1 MLAYSRYVS
10 LNQERIIDAPWE
22 ESWSVTGDQR
32 IWLRGWFPIFFEL
45 RLGASPITTGVV
57 SQIESVFSCIINRC
71 KLDVRTRSL
80 TVMFEIMK
88 NHGDEFRAEWWRDL
102 FNIVFRIF
110 DHAKLEENRGDV
122 RVTIFHVSVLSVWYY
137 SSLIEEGMDDD
148 DVQPCHVR
156 HR

>member
-1 MLAYSRYVS
+1 
-10 LNQERIIDAPWE
+10 
-22 ESWSVTGDQR
+22 
-32 IWLRGWFPIFFEL
+32 
-45 RLGASPITTGVV
+45 
-57 SQIESVFSCIINRC
+57 
-71 KLDVRTRSL
+71 
-80 TVMFEIMK
+80 MFEIMK